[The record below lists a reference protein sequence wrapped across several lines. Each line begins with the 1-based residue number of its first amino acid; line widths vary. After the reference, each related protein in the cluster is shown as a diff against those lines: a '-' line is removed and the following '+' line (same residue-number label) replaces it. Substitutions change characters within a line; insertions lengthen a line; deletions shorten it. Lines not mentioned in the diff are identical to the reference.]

1 MRLTKIKPK
10 IFETKLILN
19 SAKLNKD
26 KHSMLFENLKKE
38 IQVKINF
45 PVKNISEKT
54 RQNKIIIK
62 SDKINSQLNV
72 ITTQVGTA
80 TITTKN
86 NIITDNNKKNQL
98 DIKFSLN
105 KKQNHIIL
113 TMSGDPKMKP
123 YDLIFKNIS
132 NLEQLE
138 NSKLKFF
145 SILKTLKNN
154 VELGDLIYRL
164 AIKLCEYKKLNGIY
178 NAIDC
183 FENSKKIYLKIPNQD
198 LRLAE
203 LYKNLSIAYINQSI
217 SHTNLADNYINL
229 SIEIF
234 KKRLGDNSYD
244 LAECFFN
251 KGYIYETISNYSTA
265 QQNYLNSLN
274 IFKIIF
280 SDNLDEYNFIN
291 EKIILKNDFI
301 EFKILKSQI
310 KKEIGDCYL
319 RIAKVLENLQEFDKA
334 VEQYKISYIIYFAFE
349 KNSENNFHCAL
360 CFIYIGDVYL
370 KKDIPNK
377 PLKYYDKA
385 LNIFKKINQEG
396 NGNNL
401 IKEKIK
407 FNLYLDLIKK
417 IAIIHFE
424 TERYDISQVFLQ
436 KIIEEILITKKEDI
450 QEYINLNE
458 KNLLLNFIYIY
469 NKDIH
474 NYLKDYSLYIFEV
487 TKILCEIYKINSEL
501 INFLFC
507 LGILINNSPPTQE
520 SVEKIYYYLIPTFNL
535 IKEEDESILKLDTI
549 LIDFFNFL
557 DRECEEEENCSNFL
571 NEKSLINK
579 IKNSNSFTNNYSN
592 NEVKLNEIDEEN
604 NGFNPKLT
612 NEKVGDILLEIAL
625 QSSKIGL
632 SKRCIEFYSKSLC
645 IYIAKNEKNY
655 KIKSE
660 IFNSIAIEYDKKKE
674 LNLALINFLKSLK
687 LKILIY
693 GKDNYNIV
701 GTYNN

>member
-1 MRLTKIKPK
+1 M
-10 IFETKLILN
+10 
-19 SAKLNKD
+19 
-26 KHSMLFENLKKE
+26 
-38 IQVKINF
+38 
-45 PVKNISEKT
+45 
-54 RQNKIIIK
+54 
-62 SDKINSQLNV
+62 
-72 ITTQVGTA
+72 
-80 TITTKN
+80 
-86 NIITDNNKKNQL
+86 
-98 DIKFSLN
+98 
-105 KKQNHIIL
+105 
-113 TMSGDPKMKP
+113 
-123 YDLIFKNIS
+123 
-132 NLEQLE
+132 
-138 NSKLKFF
+138 
-145 SILKTLKNN
+145 
-154 VELGDLIYRL
+154 
-164 AIKLCEYKKLNGIY
+164 
-178 NAIDC
+178 
-183 FENSKKIYLKIPNQD
+183 
-198 LRLAE
+198 
-203 LYKNLSIAYINQSI
+203 
-217 SHTNLADNYINL
+217 
-229 SIEIF
+229 
-234 KKRLGDNSYD
+234 
-244 LAECFFN
+244 
-251 KGYIYETISNYSTA
+251 
-265 QQNYLNSLN
+265 
-274 IFKIIF
+274 
-280 SDNLDEYNFIN
+280 
-291 EKIILKNDFI
+291 
-301 EFKILKSQI
+301 
-310 KKEIGDCYL
+310 
-319 RIAKVLENLQEFDKA
+319 
-334 VEQYKISYIIYFAFE
+334 
-349 KNSENNFHCAL
+349 
-360 CFIYIGDVYL
+360 
-370 KKDIPNK
+370 
-377 PLKYYDKA
+377 KYYDKA

-612 NEKVGDILLEIAL
+612 NEKVGDIL
-625 QSSKIGL
+625 
-632 SKRCIEFYSKSLC
+632 
-645 IYIAKNEKNY
+645 
-655 KIKSE
+655 
-660 IFNSIAIEYDKKKE
+660 
-674 LNLALINFLKSLK
+674 
-687 LKILIY
+687 
-693 GKDNYNIV
+693 
-701 GTYNN
+701 